1 MSPGPSGPPTRPAEA
16 GLRIAFV
23 NVRYGNRKLVQLLE
37 ALHRAAP
44 DVVAF
49 SEASANLDAAI
60 EASALGAQ
68 LGHRVGPAG
77 RGLDQVVLRSR
88 LPLHGVRLVERD
100 GVVAIET
107 DIDVGDRVLAVA
119 AVQLPPMFASRPRT
133 WRRAHRAVSD
143 LVGTNEG
150 AALVLGD
157 FNAMAWQ
164 APMRALGDR
173 GWRHIDFAD
182 AAGAAGTARSW
193 PAPVPIVGIDHAFA
207 RGDVSTRACRVIHAP
222 GSDHRG
228 LLLDVVVGP
237 TPGVIDRAGDQ
248 PRGVKVEAGPA

>member
-1 MSPGPSGPPTRPAEA
+1 MSLGPPGPTTRPAEA

-23 NVRYGNRKLVQLLE
+23 NVRYGNRRLAQLLE
-37 ALHRAAP
+37 TLDRAGP

-49 SEASANLDAAI
+49 SEASANLEAAL

-68 LGHRVGPAG
+68 LGHRAGPAG

-100 GVVAIET
+100 GLVAVEAV
-107 DIDVGDRVLAVA
+107 IDLGDRELAVA
-119 AVQLPPMFASRPRT
+119 AVQLPPMFASWPRT

-164 APMRALGDR
+164 APMRALGDL
-173 GWRHIDFAD
+173 GWRRIDLAG
-182 AAGAAGTARSW
+182 AAGGAGTARSW
-193 PAPVPIVGIDHAFA
+193 PAPVPIVGIDQAFV
-207 RGDVSTRACRVIHAP
+207 RGDVSTGVCRVIHAP

-228 LLLDVVVGP
+228 LLLDVVVGQ
-237 TPGVIDRAGDQ
+237 TPA
-248 PRGVKVEAGPA
+248 

>member
-1 MSPGPSGPPTRPAEA
+1 MSPGPSGPADRPAET

-23 NVRYGNRKLVQLLE
+23 NVRYGNRRLARLLA
-37 ALHRAAP
+37 ALAALTP

-49 SEASANLDAAI
+49 SESSANLEAVLA
-60 EASALGAQ
+60 ASALGQQ
-68 LGHRVGPAG
+68 LGHRAGPAG

-88 LPLHGVRLVERD
+88 RALHAVRTVERD
-100 GVVAIET
+100 GVVAVEA
-107 DIDVGDRVLAVA
+107 VVGLGDRELAIA

-150 AALVLGD
+150 AAMVLGD

-164 APMRALGDR
+164 APMRALVDR
-173 GWRHIDFAD
+173 GWRRVDLANG
-182 AAGAAGTARSW
+182 AGSARSW
-193 PAPVPIVGIDHAFA
+193 PAPVPIVGIDHAFV
-207 RGDVSTRACRVIHAP
+207 RGDVSARSGRVIHAP

-228 LLLDVVVGP
+228 LLLDVVVGAP
-237 TPGVIDRAGDQ
+237 RA
-248 PRGVKVEAGPA
+248 